1 MSQNILSEA
10 FIYDGGRSPFGRHAG
25 ALSSVRPDDLLAH
38 VINAVVNRNSF
49 KAEDF
54 EDVVMGNTNGAGED
68 CRNVARFALLEAGMP
83 NTTAGITVNRQC
95 GSGLAATLD
104 AARGVKVGEGDL
116 FLA

>member
-25 ALSSVRPDDLLAH
+25 ALSPVRPDDLLAH
-38 VINAVVNRNSF
+38 VIKAVVNRNDF

-83 NTTAGITVNRQC
+83 STTAGITVNRLC
-95 GSGLAATLD
+95 GSGWLQH
-104 AARGVKVGEGDL
+104 
-116 FLA
+116 